1 MLTRV
6 KNMRIAAASLLPC
19 PILFALFAKR
29 VGERKSWTHAFRNR
43 PGIAVASLLLALAAA
58 LPARAQDD
66 VVMKAMRDEL
76 DRSMKQLQLENLEK
90 PYFIA
95 YRVVDSES
103 TSVSASFGALD
114 SSSQGRSRR
123 ISVEVRV
130 GSYQLDNTNFFSF
143 NLNMSSMVQAFN
155 GTAELPLDDDYNELR
170 RQIWLVTDATYKKA
184 VEDLSKKR
192 AALENKFDTD
202 RVPDFTKETPTQTAI
217 TAAPIHV
224 DRAQWETEARN
235 LSALFRAIP
244 DIYTS
249 SVSFSAVNSSVR
261 YVNSEGTW
269 YTREEPRVTFNAHA
283 NTQAADGVPLE
294 DSTSLYAQS
303 LDGLPN
309 IDTLTERVRALGQ
322 RLQDLRASPAMQSY
336 NGPVLAEGD
345 AAAQLFRMVFL
356 PNLLGVR
363 RPMMDS
369 TLGMRNT
376 QAENA
381 FLDKIGGRVLP
392 DFLSVTDNPTLAELN
407 GKPLAGTCKVDE
419 DGVPTRETLLV
430 DKGILKTL
438 LTTRDPV
445 RGLGHSSGSRHDG
458 QAAPSNVIVTADN
471 GLSQDD
477 LRAKFLALLK
487 QENKE
492 YGIVLRRMRT
502 SGQPILAFKMYQD
515 GHEQLI
521 HGVQLSG
528 LNAAAFKDIVAA
540 SNEQSMQ
547 TVEFRPEALNIL
559 TVGLGDEGFAPV
571 TLAVPSLLFDDVTV
585 RKLRGETAKP
595 PIVPS
600 PYAGDN

>member
-1 MLTRV
+1 
-6 KNMRIAAASLLPC
+6 
-19 PILFALFAKR
+19 
-29 VGERKSWTHAFRNR
+29 
-43 PGIAVASLLLALAAA
+43 
-58 LPARAQDD
+58 
-66 VVMKAMRDEL
+66 MKAMRDEL

-95 YRVVDSES
+95 YRVIDSES

-114 SSSQGRSRR
+114 SSDQGRGRR
-123 ISVEVRV
+123 ITVEVRV

-143 NLNMSSMVQAFN
+143 TLNMSSMVQAFN

-184 VEDLSKKR
+184 VEDLAKKR
-192 AALENKFDTD
+192 AALENKVDTD
-202 RVPDFTKETPTQTAI
+202 RIPDFSKETPTQTAI
-217 TAAPIHV
+217 TAAPVHV

-235 LSALFRAIP
+235 LSALFRAMP

-249 SVSFSAVNSSVR
+249 GVSFSAVNSNVR

-269 YTREEPRVTFNAHA
+269 YTRQEPRVTFNAHA
-283 NTQAADGVPLE
+283 NTQAADGAPLE

-303 LDGLPN
+303 LDGLP
-309 IDTLTERVRALGQ
+309 DSDALTARVRALGQ
-322 RLQDLRASPAMQSY
+322 RLQDLRASSEIQSY
-336 NGPVLAEGD
+336 NGPVLAEGA
-345 AAAQLFRMVFL
+345 AAAQLFRAIFL

-363 RPMMDS
+363 QPMMDA

-376 QAENA
+376 QAENP

-445 RGLGHSSGSRHDG
+445 RGIEHSSGSRHDG

-487 QENKE
+487 AS
-492 YGIVLRRMRT
+492 RSWRSRCTRT
-502 SGQPILAFKMYQD
+502 GTRS
-515 GHEQLI
+515 
-521 HGVQLSG
+521 
-528 LNAAAFKDIVAA
+528 
-540 SNEQSMQ
+540 
-547 TVEFRPEALNIL
+547 
-559 TVGLGDEGFAPV
+559 
-571 TLAVPSLLFDDVTV
+571 
-585 RKLRGETAKP
+585 
-595 PIVPS
+595 
-600 PYAGDN
+600 

>member
-1 MLTRV
+1 MLIRA
-6 KNMRIAAASLLPC
+6 KKMR
-19 PILFALFAKR
+19 
-29 VGERKSWTHAFRNR
+29 
-43 PGIAVASLLLALAAA
+43 IAVASLLLGAFAFAI
-58 LPARAQDD
+58 PGWAQDD
-66 VVMKAMRDEL
+66 MVMKAMRDEL

-95 YRVVDSES
+95 YRVVDSDS

-114 SSSQGRSRR
+114 SSNQGHSRR
-123 ISVEVRV
+123 ITVEVRV
-130 GSYQLDNTNFFSF
+130 GSYQLDNTNFFSLNF
-143 NLNMSSMVQAFN
+143 NTSSMVQAF
-155 GTAELPLDDDYNELR
+155 GGMAELPLDDDYKELR
-170 RQIWLVTDATYKKA
+170 RQIWLVTDSTYKKA

-192 AALENKFDTD
+192 AALENKVDTD
-202 RVPDFTKETPTQTAI
+202 KTPDFSRETPTQTAEAG
-217 TAAPIHV
+217 TPVHV
-224 DRAQWETEARN
+224 GRAQWETEARD
-235 LSALFRAIP
+235 LSALFRTMP

-249 SVSFSAVNSSVR
+249 GVSFSATNAYVR
-261 YVNSEGTW
+261 YLNSEGTW
-269 YTREEPRVTFNAHA
+269 FTREEPRVTFSAHA
-283 NTQAADGVPLE
+283 NTQAADGAPLE
-294 DSTSLYAQS
+294 DSTSTTVQS
-303 LDGLPN
+303 LDALSGSDVLAA
-309 IDTLTERVRALGQ
+309 RVRALGQ
-322 RLQDLRASPAMQSY
+322 RLQDLRASPEIQTY

-345 AAAQLFRMVFL
+345 AAAQLFRMIFL
-356 PNLLGVR
+356 PNLLGIR
-363 RPMMDS
+363 RPMVDAA
-369 TLGMRNT
+369 LGVRNT
-376 QAENA
+376 PAENP

-392 DFLSVTDNPTLAELN
+392 DFLSVTDNPTLAEFN

-445 RGLGHSSGSRHDG
+445 RGIEHSSGSRHDG
-458 QAAPSNVIVTADN
+458 QATPSNVIVTADN

-502 SGQPILAFKMYQD
+502 SGQPLIAFKVYQD
-515 GHEQLI
+515 GHEELI

-528 LNAAAFKDIVAA
+528 LSIAAFKDIVAA
-540 SNEQSMQ
+540 SKEQYMFTTQ
-547 TVEFRPEALNIL
+547 FRPEALNIL
-559 TVGLGDEGFAPV
+559 TVGIGDEGFAPV

-600 PYAGDN
+600 PFTAEK

>member
-1 MLTRV
+1 ML
-6 KNMRIAAASLLPC
+6 KEM
-19 PILFALFAKR
+19 K
-29 VGERKSWTHAFRNR
+29 
-43 PGIAVASLLLALAAA
+43 IAVASLLLVALAFA

-95 YRVVDSES
+95 YRAVDSES
-103 TSVSASFGALD
+103 TGVSASFGALD

-123 ISVEVRV
+123 ITVEVRV

-143 NLNMSSMVQAFN
+143 PLNMSSMVQAFN

-184 VEDLSKKR
+184 VEDLAKKR
-192 AALENKFDTD
+192 AALENKVDTD
-202 RVPDFTKETPTQTAI
+202 RIPDFSRETPTQTAI

-235 LSALFRAIP
+235 LSALFRSMP

-249 SVSFSAVNSSVR
+249 GVSFSAVNAYVR

-269 YTREEPRVTFNAHA
+269 YTRQEPRVTFNAHA
-283 NTQAADGVPLE
+283 NTQAADGTPLE

-309 IDTLTERVRALGQ
+309 SDALTARVHVLGQ
-322 RLQDLRASPAMQSY
+322 RLQDLRASAEMQSY

-345 AAAQLFRMVFL
+345 AAAQLFRLVFL

-363 RPMMDS
+363 RPMMDTS
-369 TLGMRNT
+369 IGLRET
-376 QAENA
+376 QAENP

-419 DGVPTRETLLV
+419 DGVLTHETPLV

-445 RGLGHSSGSRHDG
+445 RGIEHSSGSRHDG

-502 SGQPILAFKMYQD
+502 AGQPIMAFKMYPD
-515 GHEQLI
+515 GHEELI

-540 SNEQSMQ
+540 SKDQNMQ
-547 TVEFRPEALNIL
+547 TVEFRPEALMSIMS
-559 TVGLGDEGFAPV
+559 LGDEGFAPV

-585 RKLRGETAKP
+585 RRLRGETSKP

-600 PYAGDN
+600 PYAGEN

>member
-1 MLTRV
+1 ML
-6 KNMRIAAASLLPC
+6 KKM
-19 PILFALFAKR
+19 K
-29 VGERKSWTHAFRNR
+29 
-43 PGIAVASLLLALAAA
+43 IAVASLLLVALACA

-76 DRSMKQLQLENLEK
+76 DRSIKQLQLENLEK

-103 TSVSASFGALD
+103 TGVSASFGALD
-114 SSSQGRSRR
+114 SSNQGRGRR
-123 ISVEVRV
+123 ITVEVRV

-143 NLNMSSMVQAFN
+143 NLNISSMVQAFN

-184 VEDLSKKR
+184 LEDLSKKR
-192 AALENKFDTD
+192 AALENKVDAD
-202 RVPDFTKETPTQTAI
+202 RIPDFSRETPTQTTI
-217 TAAPIHV
+217 TAATIHV

-235 LSALFRAIP
+235 LSALFRAMP

-249 SVSFSAVNSSVR
+249 GVSFSAVNAYVR

-269 YTREEPRVTFNAHA
+269 YTRQEPRVTFNAHA
-283 NTQAADGVPLE
+283 NTQAADGAPLE

-309 IDTLTERVRALGQ
+309 MDALTARVHALGQ
-322 RLQDLRASPAMQSY
+322 RLQHLRASAEIQSY

-345 AAAQLFRMVFL
+345 AAAQFFRLIFL

-363 RPMMDS
+363 RPMMD
-369 TLGMRNT
+369 TALGMRET
-376 QAENA
+376 QAENP

-419 DGVPTRETLLV
+419 DGVATRETLLV

-445 RGLGHSSGSRHDG
+445 RGIEHSSGSRHDG

-477 LRAKFLALLK
+477 LRARFLALLK

-502 SGQPILAFKMYQD
+502 AGQPIMAFKMYQD
-515 GHEQLI
+515 GHEELI

-540 SNEQSMQ
+540 SKDQNMQ
-547 TVEFRPEALNIL
+547 TVEFRPEALMSIMS
-559 TVGLGDEGFAPV
+559 LGDEGFAPV

-585 RKLRGETAKP
+585 RKVRGETSKP

-600 PYAGDN
+600 PLAGEN

>member
-1 MLTRV
+1 MTTKM
-6 KNMRIAAASLLPC
+6 KNTPIAFAALLLSVFAAA
-19 PILFALFAKR
+19 
-29 VGERKSWTHAFRNR
+29 V
-43 PGIAVASLLLALAAA
+43 
-58 LPARAQDD
+58 PARAQDD

-95 YRVVDSES
+95 YRVVDSDS

-114 SSSQGRSRR
+114 GSNQGRGRR
-123 ISVEVRV
+123 LTVEVRV

-143 NLNMSSMVQAFN
+143 NFNMSSMVQAFN
-155 GTAELPLDDDYNELR
+155 GTAELPLDNDYKELR
-170 RQIWLVTDATYKKA
+170 RQIWLVTDSTYKKA
-184 VEDLSKKR
+184 VEDLAKKR
-192 AALENKFDTD
+192 AAIENKLETD
-202 RVPDFTKETPTQTAI
+202 KTPDFSKETPTQTAEPG
-217 TAAPIHV
+217 TPIHV

-235 LSALFRAIP
+235 LSALFRP
-244 DIYTS
+244 MPGIYTS
-249 SVSFSAVNSSVR
+249 SVSFSATNLHVR

-269 YTREEPRVTFNAHA
+269 YTREEPRVNFNARA
-283 NTQAADGVPLE
+283 STQATDGAPLE

-303 LDGLPN
+303 LDALP
-309 IDTLTERVRALGQ
+309 DSDALTARVRALGQ
-322 RLQDLRASPAMQSY
+322 RLEDLRASKEIETY

-345 AAAQLFRMVFL
+345 AAAQLFRLIFL

-363 RPMMDS
+363 RPMMDT

-376 QAENA
+376 ATEDL

-392 DFLSVTDNPTLAELN
+392 DFLSVTDNPTLAEYN
-407 GKPLAGTCKVDE
+407 GKPLAGYSKIDE

-430 DKGILKTL
+430 DNGILKTL

-445 RGLGHSSGSRHDG
+445 RGIEHSTGSRHDG
-458 QAAPSNVIVTADN
+458 QAAPSNVFVTAEN

-487 QENKE
+487 QQNKE

-502 SGQPILAFKMYQD
+502 AGQPVMAYKMYAD
-515 GHEQLI
+515 GHEELI

-528 LNAAAFKDIVAA
+528 LNTAAFKDIVAA
-540 SNEQSMQ
+540 SKEQNTF
-547 TVEFRPEALNIL
+547 TVEFRPEALM
-559 TVGLGDEGFAPV
+559 GFMSLGDEGFAPV
-571 TLAVPSLLFDDVTV
+571 SLAVPSLIFDDVTV
-585 RKLRGETAKP
+585 RKNRQENSKP

-600 PYAGDN
+600 PYAEEK

>member
-1 MLTRV
+1 MLTRE
-6 KNMRIAAASLLPC
+6 KTIKIAAASLL
-19 PILFALFAKR
+19 L
-29 VGERKSWTHAFRNR
+29 G
-43 PGIAVASLLLALAAA
+43 ALAFA
-58 LPARAQDD
+58 LPAPAQDD
-66 VVMKAMRDEL
+66 VVMRAMRDEL

-103 TSVSASFGALD
+103 TSVSARFGALD

-123 ISVEVRV
+123 ITVEVRV
-130 GSYQLDNTNFFSF
+130 GSYQLDNTNFLSF
-143 NLNMSSMVQAFN
+143 NFNMSSMVQAFG
-155 GTAELPLDDDYNELR
+155 GTAQLPLDDDYKELR

-184 VEDLSKKR
+184 VEDLAKKR
-192 AALENKFDTD
+192 AALENKVDSD
-202 RVPDFTKETPTQTAI
+202 RTPDFSKASPTQTAE
-217 TAAPIHV
+217 AGMPVHV
-224 DRAQWETEARN
+224 DRAQWEAEVRD
-235 LSALFRAIP
+235 LSALFRAMP

-249 SVSFSAVNSSVR
+249 GVSLSATNSYVR
-261 YVNSEGTW
+261 YLNSEGTW

-283 NTQAADGVPLE
+283 NTQAADGAPLE

-303 LDGLPN
+303 LEGLP
-309 IDTLTERVRALGQ
+309 DKDALTARVRALGQ
-322 RLQDLRASPAMQSY
+322 RLQDLRASSQMQSY

-345 AAAQLFRMVFL
+345 AAPQLFRLIFL

-363 RPMMDS
+363 RPMMDT
-369 TLGMRNT
+369 TLGMRDT
-376 QAENA
+376 QAENP

-392 DFLSVTDNPTLAELN
+392 DFLSVSDNPTLAEWH

-445 RGLGHSSGSRHDG
+445 RGIEHSSGSRHDG
-458 QAAPSNVIVTADN
+458 QAAPSNVIVSAEN
-471 GLSQDD
+471 GLSQED
-477 LRAKFLALLK
+477 LRARFLAMLK

-502 SGQPILAFKMYQD
+502 SGQPVVAFKVFQD
-515 GHEQLI
+515 GHEELI
-521 HGVQLSG
+521 HGAQLSG

-540 SNEQSMQ
+540 SKEQNILTTQ
-547 TVEFRPEALNIL
+547 IRPEALNIL
-559 TVGLGDEGFAPV
+559 SVGLGDEGFAPV

-585 RKLRGETAKP
+585 HKLRGENAKP

-600 PYAGDN
+600 PFAAAK

>member
-1 MLTRV
+1 
-6 KNMRIAAASLLPC
+6 
-19 PILFALFAKR
+19 
-29 VGERKSWTHAFRNR
+29 
-43 PGIAVASLLLALAAA
+43 
-58 LPARAQDD
+58 
-66 VVMKAMRDEL
+66 
-76 DRSMKQLQLENLEK
+76 MKQLQLENLEK

-95 YRVVDSES
+95 YRVIDSES

-114 SSSQGRSRR
+114 SSNQGRGRR
-123 ISVEVRV
+123 ITVEVRV

-143 NLNMSSMVQAFN
+143 TLNMSSMVQAFN

-184 VEDLSKKR
+184 VEDLAKKR
-192 AALENKFDTD
+192 AALENKVDTD
-202 RVPDFTKETPTQTAI
+202 RIPDFSKETPTQTAI
-217 TAAPIHV
+217 TAAPVHV

-235 LSALFRAIP
+235 LSALFRAMP

-249 SVSFSAVNSSVR
+249 GVSFSAVNSNVR

-269 YTREEPRVTFNAHA
+269 YTRQEPRVTFNAHA
-283 NTQAADGVPLE
+283 NTQAADGAPLE

-303 LDGLPN
+303 LDGLP
-309 IDTLTERVRALGQ
+309 DSDALTARVRALGQ
-322 RLQDLRASPAMQSY
+322 RLQDLRASSEIQSY
-336 NGPVLAEGD
+336 NGPVLAEGA
-345 AAAQLFRMVFL
+345 AAAQLFRAIFL

-363 RPMMDS
+363 QPMMDA

-376 QAENA
+376 QAENP

-445 RGLGHSSGSRHDG
+445 RGIEHSSGSRHDG

-502 SGQPILAFKMYQD
+502 AGQPIMAFKMYQD
-515 GHEQLI
+515 GHEELI

-540 SNEQSMQ
+540 SKEQDMQ
-547 TVEFRPEALNIL
+547 TVEFRPEALLSIMSF
-559 TVGLGDEGFAPV
+559 GDEGFAPV

-585 RKLRGETAKP
+585 RRLRGETSKP

-600 PYAGDN
+600 PYAGGN

>member
-1 MLTRV
+1 ML
-6 KNMRIAAASLLPC
+6 KKM
-19 PILFALFAKR
+19 K
-29 VGERKSWTHAFRNR
+29 
-43 PGIAVASLLLALAAA
+43 IAVASLLLVALACA

-103 TSVSASFGALD
+103 TGVSASFGALD
-114 SSSQGRSRR
+114 SSNQGRSRR
-123 ISVEVRV
+123 ITVEVRV

-143 NLNMSSMVQAFN
+143 PLNMSSMVQSFN

-170 RQIWLVTDATYKKA
+170 RQIWLVTDATYKKS

-192 AALENKFDTD
+192 AALENKVDTD
-202 RVPDFTKETPTQTAI
+202 KVPDFSRETPTQTAI

-235 LSALFRAIP
+235 LSALFRSMP

-249 SVSFSAVNSSVR
+249 GVSFSAVNAYVR

-269 YTREEPRVTFNAHA
+269 YTRQEPRVTFNAHA
-283 NTQAADGVPLE
+283 NTQAADGAPLE

-309 IDTLTERVRALGQ
+309 IDALTARVHALGQ
-322 RLQDLRASPAMQSY
+322 RLQDLRASAEIQSY
-336 NGPVLAEGD
+336 NGPVLAEGE
-345 AAAQLFRMVFL
+345 AAAQLFRLIFL

-363 RPMMDS
+363 RPMMDA

-376 QAENA
+376 EAENS

-445 RGLGHSSGSRHDG
+445 RGIEHSTGSRHDG

-502 SGQPILAFKMYQD
+502 SGQPVMAFKMYQD
-515 GHEQLI
+515 GHEELI

-528 LNAAAFKDIVAA
+528 LNTAAFKDIVAA
-540 SNEQSMQ
+540 SKDQNMQ
-547 TVEFRPEALNIL
+547 TVEFRPEALMSIMS
-559 TVGLGDEGFAPV
+559 LGDEGFAPV

-585 RKLRGETAKP
+585 RKLRGETSKP

>member
-1 MLTRV
+1 MLTPV
-6 KNMRIAAASLLPC
+6 KNMRIASPPPC

-29 VGERKSWTHAFRNR
+29 VGKQESWPHRFRHR
-43 PGIAVASLLLALAAA
+43 YAIAAAVLLLVAFACT

-76 DRSMKQLQLENLEK
+76 DRSMKQLRLENLER

-114 SSSQGRSRR
+114 SSNQGRGRR
-123 ISVEVRV
+123 ITVEVRV

-143 NLNMSSMVQAFN
+143 TLNMSSMVQAFN

-184 VEDLSKKR
+184 VEDLAKKR
-192 AALENKFDTD
+192 AALENKVDTD
-202 RVPDFTKETPTQTAI
+202 RIPDFSRETPTQTAI
-217 TAAPIHV
+217 TAAPIHT
-224 DRAQWETEARN
+224 DRSQWETEARN
-235 LSALFRAIP
+235 LSALFRAMP
-244 DIYTS
+244 NIYTS
-249 SVSFSAVNSSVR
+249 GVSFSAVNSTVR

-269 YTREEPRVTFNAHA
+269 YTRQEPRVTFNAHA
-283 NTQAADGVPLE
+283 NTQAADGAPLE

-303 LDGLPN
+303 LEGLPDS
-309 IDTLTERVRALGQ
+309 DTLATRIRAIGQ
-322 RLQDLRASPAMQSY
+322 RLQDLRASAEIQSY

-363 RPMMDS
+363 QPMMDA
-369 TLGMRNT
+369 TLGMRNN

-392 DFLSVTDNPTLAELN
+392 DFLSVTDNPSLAELN

-445 RGLGHSSGSRHDG
+445 RGIEHSTGSRHDG

-477 LRAKFLALLK
+477 LRAKFLAMLK

-502 SGQPILAFKMYQD
+502 SGQPISAFKMYQD
-515 GHEQLI
+515 GHEELI

-540 SNEQSMQ
+540 SKEQSMQ
-547 TVEFRPEALNIL
+547 TVEFRPEALNVL

-585 RKLRGETAKP
+585 RKLRGETSKP

-600 PYAGDN
+600 PYAGGN

>member
-1 MLTRV
+1 MLTPV
-6 KNMRIAAASLLPC
+6 KNMR
-19 PILFALFAKR
+19 
-29 VGERKSWTHAFRNR
+29 
-43 PGIAVASLLLALAAA
+43 IAVASLLLAALACA

-76 DRSMKQLQLENLEK
+76 DRSMNQLQLENLEK

-103 TSVSASFGALD
+103 TGVSASFGALD
-114 SSSQGRSRR
+114 SSNQGRGRR
-123 ISVEVRV
+123 ITVEVRV

-143 NLNMSSMVQAFN
+143 TLNMSSMVQAFN

-192 AALENKFDTD
+192 AALENKVDSD
-202 RVPDFTKETPTQTAI
+202 RTPDFSRETPTQTAI

-235 LSALFRAIP
+235 LSALFRSMP
-244 DIYTS
+244 GIYTS
-249 SVSFSAVNSSVR
+249 GVSFSAVNAYVR

-269 YTREEPRVTFNAHA
+269 YTREEPRVTFNARA
-283 NTQAADGVPLE
+283 NTQAADGAPLE

-303 LDGLPN
+303 LDGLP
-309 IDTLTERVRALGQ
+309 DSDALAARLHALGQ
-322 RLQDLRASPAMQSY
+322 RLQDLRASTEIQSY

-345 AAAQLFRMVFL
+345 AAAQLFRTIFL

-363 RPMMDS
+363 RPMMD
-369 TLGMRNT
+369 TTMGLRNT
-376 QAENA
+376 QVENP

-419 DGVPTRETLLV
+419 DGVATRETLLV

-445 RGLGHSSGSRHDG
+445 RGIEHSTGSRHDG
-458 QAAPSNVIVTADN
+458 QAAPSNVIVTANN

-502 SGQPILAFKMYQD
+502 SGQPITAFKMYQD
-515 GHEQLI
+515 GHEELI

-540 SNEQSMQ
+540 SKEQNMQ
-547 TVEFRPEALNIL
+547 TVEFRPEALMSIMSF
-559 TVGLGDEGFAPV
+559 GDEGFAPV

-585 RKLRGETAKP
+585 RKLRGETSKP

-600 PYAGDN
+600 PYAGGN

>member
-1 MLTRV
+1 ML
-6 KNMRIAAASLLPC
+6 KEM
-19 PILFALFAKR
+19 K
-29 VGERKSWTHAFRNR
+29 
-43 PGIAVASLLLALAAA
+43 IAVASLLLVALAFA

-95 YRVVDSES
+95 YRAVDSES
-103 TSVSASFGALD
+103 TGVSASFGALD

-123 ISVEVRV
+123 ITVEVRV

-143 NLNMSSMVQAFN
+143 PLNMSSMVQAFN

-184 VEDLSKKR
+184 VEDLAKKR
-192 AALENKFDTD
+192 AALENKVDTD
-202 RVPDFTKETPTQTAI
+202 RIPDFSRETPTQTAI

-235 LSALFRAIP
+235 LSALFRSMP

-249 SVSFSAVNSSVR
+249 GVSFSAVNAYVR

-269 YTREEPRVTFNAHA
+269 YTRQEPRVTFNAHA
-283 NTQAADGVPLE
+283 NTQAADGTPLE

-309 IDTLTERVRALGQ
+309 SDALTARVHVLGQ
-322 RLQDLRASPAMQSY
+322 RLQDLRASAEMQSY

-345 AAAQLFRMVFL
+345 AAAQLFRLVFL

-363 RPMMDS
+363 RPMMDTS
-369 TLGMRNT
+369 IGLRET
-376 QAENA
+376 QAENP

-419 DGVPTRETLLV
+419 DGVLTHETPLV

-445 RGLGHSSGSRHDG
+445 RGIEHSSGSRHDG

-477 LRAKFLALLK
+477 LRAKFRALLK

-502 SGQPILAFKMYQD
+502 AGQPIMAFKMYPD
-515 GHEQLI
+515 GHEELI

-540 SNEQSMQ
+540 SKDQNMQ
-547 TVEFRPEALNIL
+547 TVEFRPEALMSIMS
-559 TVGLGDEGFAPV
+559 LGDEGFAPV
-571 TLAVPSLLFDDVTV
+571 SLAVPSLLFDDVTV
-585 RKLRGETAKP
+585 RRLRGETSKP

-600 PYAGDN
+600 PYAGEN

>member
-1 MLTRV
+1 MLTRLR
-6 KNMRIAAASLLPC
+6 NM
-19 PILFALFAKR
+19 K
-29 VGERKSWTHAFRNR
+29 T
-43 PGIAVASLLLALAAA
+43 AVASLLLGALACV

-103 TSVSASFGALD
+103 TGVSASFGALV

-123 ISVEVRV
+123 ITVEVRV
-130 GSYQLDNTNFFSF
+130 GGYQLDNTNFFSINF
-143 NLNMSSMVQAFN
+143 NMSSMVQAFN

-184 VEDLSKKR
+184 LEDLSKKR
-192 AALENKFDTD
+192 AALENKVDTD
-202 RVPDFTKETPTQTAI
+202 KVPDFSRETPTQTAI

-235 LSALFRAIP
+235 LSALFRAMP

-249 SVSFSAVNSSVR
+249 GVSFSAVNSYVR

-283 NTQAADGVPLE
+283 NTQAADGAPLE

-309 IDTLTERVRALGQ
+309 SDALTARVRALGQ
-322 RLQDLRASPAMQSY
+322 RLQALRASAEIQNY

-345 AAAQLFRMVFL
+345 AAAQLFRMIFL

-363 RPMMDS
+363 RPMMD
-369 TLGMRNT
+369 TTTGMRNT
-376 QAENA
+376 EAENA

-392 DFLSVTDNPTLAELN
+392 EFLSVTDNPTLAEWN

-445 RGLGHSSGSRHDG
+445 RGIEHSSGSRHGG

-471 GLSQDD
+471 RLSQED

-502 SGQPILAFKMYQD
+502 SGQPVMAYKMYQD
-515 GHEQLI
+515 GHEELI

-540 SNEQSMQ
+540 SKEQNML
-547 TVEFRPEALNIL
+547 TVEFRPEALMSIMS
-559 TVGLGDEGFAPV
+559 LGDEGFAPV

-585 RKLRGETAKP
+585 RRARGETSKP

-600 PYAGDN
+600 PYVGEN

>member
-1 MLTRV
+1 MLTPV
-6 KNMRIAAASLLPC
+6 KKMR
-19 PILFALFAKR
+19 
-29 VGERKSWTHAFRNR
+29 
-43 PGIAVASLLLALAAA
+43 IAVASLLLVVLACA

-103 TSVSASFGALD
+103 TGVSASFGALD
-114 SSSQGRSRR
+114 SSNQGRGRR
-123 ISVEVRV
+123 ITVEVRV

-143 NLNMSSMVQAFN
+143 NLNMSNMVQSFN

-192 AALENKFDTD
+192 AALENKVDTD
-202 RVPDFTKETPTQTAI
+202 RIPDFSRETPTQTTI

-235 LSALFRAIP
+235 LSALFRAMP

-249 SVSFSAVNSSVR
+249 GVSFSAVNAFVR

-269 YTREEPRVTFNAHA
+269 YTRQEPRVTFNAHA
-283 NTQAADGVPLE
+283 NTQAADGAPLE

-303 LDGLPN
+303 LDALPN
-309 IDTLTERVRALGQ
+309 MDALTARIHTLGQ
-322 RLQDLRASPAMQSY
+322 RLQDLRASAEMQNY

-345 AAAQLFRMVFL
+345 AAAQLFRLVFL

-363 RPMMDS
+363 RPMMD
-369 TLGMRNT
+369 TALGMRDI
-376 QAENA
+376 QAENS

-392 DFLSVTDNPTLAELN
+392 DFLSVIDNPTLAELN

-445 RGLGHSSGSRHDG
+445 RGIEHSSGSRHDG

-477 LRAKFLALLK
+477 LRAKFLAMLK

-502 SGQPILAFKMYQD
+502 AGQPTMAFKMYQD
-515 GHEQLI
+515 GHEELI
-521 HGVQLSG
+521 HGSQLSG
-528 LNAAAFKDIVAA
+528 LNVAAFKDIVAA
-540 SNEQSMQ
+540 SKDQNMQ
-547 TVEFRPEALNIL
+547 TVEFRPEALMSIMS
-559 TVGLGDEGFAPV
+559 LGDEGFAPV

-585 RKLRGETAKP
+585 RRLRGETSKP

-600 PYAGDN
+600 PLAGEN

>member
-1 MLTRV
+1 MLTPV
-6 KNMRIAAASLLPC
+6 KKMR
-19 PILFALFAKR
+19 
-29 VGERKSWTHAFRNR
+29 
-43 PGIAVASLLLALAAA
+43 IAVASLLLVVLAFA

-103 TSVSASFGALD
+103 TGVSASFGALD
-114 SSSQGRSRR
+114 SSNQGRGRR
-123 ISVEVRV
+123 ITVEVRV

-143 NLNMSSMVQAFN
+143 NLNMSSMVQSFN

-192 AALENKFDTD
+192 AALENKVDTD
-202 RVPDFTKETPTQTAI
+202 RIPDFSRETPTQTTI

-235 LSALFRAIP
+235 LSALFRAMP

-249 SVSFSAVNSSVR
+249 GVSFSATNSYVR
-261 YVNSEGTW
+261 YANSEGTW
-269 YTREEPRVTFNAHA
+269 YTRQEPRVTFNAHA
-283 NTQAADGVPLE
+283 NTQAADGAPLE
-294 DSTSLYAQS
+294 DSTSLYTQS
-303 LDGLPN
+303 LDALPN
-309 IDTLTERVRALGQ
+309 IDALTARVHALGQ
-322 RLQDLRASPAMQSY
+322 RLQDLRASAGMQSY

-356 PNLLGVR
+356 PNLLG
-363 RPMMDS
+363 
-369 TLGMRNT
+369 MRET
-376 QAENA
+376 QAENP

-445 RGLGHSSGSRHDG
+445 RGIEHSSGSRHDG

-502 SGQPILAFKMYQD
+502 SGQPIMAFKMFQD
-515 GHEQLI
+515 GHEELI

-540 SNEQSMQ
+540 SKDQNMQ
-547 TVEFRPEALNIL
+547 TVEFRPEALMSIMS
-559 TVGLGDEGFAPV
+559 LGDEGFAPV

-585 RKLRGETAKP
+585 RRLRGETSKP

-600 PYAGDN
+600 PLAGDN

>member
-1 MLTRV
+1 ML
-6 KNMRIAAASLLPC
+6 KKMR
-19 PILFALFAKR
+19 
-29 VGERKSWTHAFRNR
+29 
-43 PGIAVASLLLALAAA
+43 IAVASLLFVALACA

-76 DRSMKQLQLENLEK
+76 NRSMKQLQLENLEK

-103 TSVSASFGALD
+103 TGVSASFGALD

-123 ISVEVRV
+123 ITVEVRV

-143 NLNMSSMVQAFN
+143 TLNMSSMVQAFN

-184 VEDLSKKR
+184 VEDLAKKR
-192 AALENKFDTD
+192 AALENKVDTD
-202 RVPDFTKETPTQTAI
+202 RIPDFSRETPTQTAI
-217 TAAPIHV
+217 TAAPVHV

-235 LSALFRAIP
+235 LSALFRAMP

-249 SVSFSAVNSSVR
+249 GVSFSAVNSNVR

-283 NTQAADGVPLE
+283 NTQAADGAPLE
-294 DSTSLYAQS
+294 DSASLYAQS
-303 LDGLPN
+303 LDGLP
-309 IDTLTERVRALGQ
+309 DSDALAARVRALGQ
-322 RLQDLRASPAMQSY
+322 RLQDLRASSEIQSY

-345 AAAQLFRMVFL
+345 AAAQLFRLIFL
-356 PNLLGVR
+356 PDLLGVR
-363 RPMMDS
+363 RPMMDA
-369 TLGMRNT
+369 TLGMRET
-376 QAENA
+376 QAENP

-392 DFLSVTDNPTLAELN
+392 DFLSVADNPTLAEWN

-445 RGLGHSSGSRHDG
+445 RSIEHSTGSRHDG

-477 LRAKFLALLK
+477 LRAKFLGLLK
-487 QENKE
+487 QQNKE

-502 SGQPILAFKMYQD
+502 SGQPVMAFKMYQD
-515 GHEQLI
+515 GHEELI

-540 SNEQSMQ
+540 SKEQNMQ
-547 TVEFRPEALNIL
+547 TVEFRPEALMSIMSF
-559 TVGLGDEGFAPV
+559 GDEGFAPV

-585 RKLRGETAKP
+585 RKVRGETSKP

-600 PYAGDN
+600 PYAGGN

>member
-1 MLTRV
+1 MLTPV
-6 KNMRIAAASLLPC
+6 NNMRIA
-19 PILFALFAKR
+19 
-29 VGERKSWTHAFRNR
+29 
-43 PGIAVASLLLALAAA
+43 VASVLLVVMAFA

-66 VVMKAMRDEL
+66 VVMKAMHDEL

-103 TSVSASFGALD
+103 TGVSASFGALD
-114 SSSQGRSRR
+114 SSNQGRGRR
-123 ISVEVRV
+123 ITVEVRV

-143 NLNMSSMVQAFN
+143 NLNMSNMVQSFN

-192 AALENKFDTD
+192 AALENKVDTD
-202 RVPDFTKETPTQTAI
+202 RIPDFSRETPTQTTI

-235 LSALFRAIP
+235 LSALFRAMP

-249 SVSFSAVNSSVR
+249 GVSFSATNSYVR
-261 YVNSEGTW
+261 YANSEGTW
-269 YTREEPRVTFNAHA
+269 YTRQEPRVTFNAHA
-283 NTQAADGVPLE
+283 NTQAADGAPLE

-303 LDGLPN
+303 LEALPN
-309 IDTLTERVRALGQ
+309 MDALTARIHTLGQ
-322 RLQDLRASPAMQSY
+322 RLQDLRASAEMQNY

-345 AAAQLFRMVFL
+345 AAAQLFRLVFL

-363 RPMMDS
+363 RPMMD
-369 TLGMRNT
+369 TALGMRET

-445 RGLGHSSGSRHDG
+445 RGIEHSSGSRHDG

-502 SGQPILAFKMYQD
+502 SGQPTMAFKMYQD
-515 GHEQLI
+515 GHEELI
-521 HGVQLSG
+521 HGSQLSG
-528 LNAAAFKDIVAA
+528 LNVAAFKDIVAA
-540 SNEQSMQ
+540 SKDQNMQ
-547 TVEFRPEALNIL
+547 TVEFRPEALMSIMS
-559 TVGLGDEGFAPV
+559 LGDEGFAPV

-585 RKLRGETAKP
+585 RRLRGETSKP

-600 PYAGDN
+600 PLAGEN

>member
-1 MLTRV
+1 MKT
-6 KNMRIAAASLLPC
+6 
-19 PILFALFAKR
+19 
-29 VGERKSWTHAFRNR
+29 
-43 PGIAVASLLLALAAA
+43 AVASLLLGALACV

-103 TSVSASFGALD
+103 TGVSASFGALV

-123 ISVEVRV
+123 ITVEVRV
-130 GSYQLDNTNFFSF
+130 GGYQLDNTNFFSINF
-143 NLNMSSMVQAFN
+143 NMSSMVQAFN

-184 VEDLSKKR
+184 LEDLSKKR
-192 AALENKFDTD
+192 AALENKVDTD
-202 RVPDFTKETPTQTAI
+202 KVPDFSRETPTQTAI

-235 LSALFRAIP
+235 LSALFRAMP

-249 SVSFSAVNSSVR
+249 GVSFSAVNSYVR

-283 NTQAADGVPLE
+283 NTQAADGAPLE

-309 IDTLTERVRALGQ
+309 SDALTARVRALGQ
-322 RLQDLRASPAMQSY
+322 RLQALRASAEIQNY

-345 AAAQLFRMVFL
+345 AAAQLFRMIFL

-363 RPMMDS
+363 RPMMD
-369 TLGMRNT
+369 TTTGMRNT
-376 QAENA
+376 EAENA

-392 DFLSVTDNPTLAELN
+392 EFLSVTDNPTLAEWN

-445 RGLGHSSGSRHDG
+445 RGIEHSSGSRHGG

-471 GLSQDD
+471 RLSQED

-502 SGQPILAFKMYQD
+502 SGQPVMAYKMYQD
-515 GHEQLI
+515 GHEELI

-540 SNEQSMQ
+540 SKEQNML
-547 TVEFRPEALNIL
+547 TVEFRPEALMSIMS
-559 TVGLGDEGFAPV
+559 LGDEGFAPV

-585 RKLRGETAKP
+585 RRARGETSKP

-600 PYAGDN
+600 PYVGEN

>member
-1 MLTRV
+1 MLTRE
-6 KNMRIAAASLLPC
+6 KTIKIAAS
-19 PILFALFAKR
+19 
-29 VGERKSWTHAFRNR
+29 
-43 PGIAVASLLLALAAA
+43 SLLLGALAFA
-58 LPARAQDD
+58 LPAPAQDD
-66 VVMKAMRDEL
+66 VVMRAMRDEL

-123 ISVEVRV
+123 ITVEVRV
-130 GSYQLDNTNFFSF
+130 GSYQLDNTNFLSF
-143 NLNMSSMVQAFN
+143 NFNMSSMVQALG
-155 GTAELPLDDDYNELR
+155 GTAQLPLDDDYKELR

-184 VEDLSKKR
+184 VEDLAKKR
-192 AALENKFDTD
+192 AALENKVDSD
-202 RVPDFTKETPTQTAI
+202 RTPDFSKASPTQTAEAG
-217 TAAPIHV
+217 TPVHV
-224 DRAQWETEARN
+224 DRAQWEAEVRD
-235 LSALFRAIP
+235 LSALFRAMP

-249 SVSFSAVNSSVR
+249 GVSLSATNSYVR
-261 YVNSEGTW
+261 YLNSEGTW

-283 NTQAADGVPLE
+283 NTQAADGAPLE

-303 LDGLPN
+303 LEGLP
-309 IDTLTERVRALGQ
+309 DKDALTARVRALGQ
-322 RLQDLRASPAMQSY
+322 RLQDLRASSQMQSY

-345 AAAQLFRMVFL
+345 AAPQLFRLIFL

-363 RPMMDS
+363 RPMMDT
-369 TLGMRNT
+369 TLGMRDT
-376 QAENA
+376 QAENP

-392 DFLSVTDNPTLAELN
+392 DFLSVSDNPTLAEWH

-445 RGLGHSSGSRHDG
+445 RGIEHSSGSRHDG
-458 QAAPSNVIVTADN
+458 QAAPSNVIVSAEN
-471 GLSQDD
+471 GLSQED
-477 LRAKFLALLK
+477 LRARFLAMLK

-502 SGQPILAFKMYQD
+502 SGQPVVAFKVFQD
-515 GHEQLI
+515 GHEELI
-521 HGVQLSG
+521 HGAQLSG

-540 SNEQSMQ
+540 SKEQNILTTQ
-547 TVEFRPEALNIL
+547 IRPEALNIL
-559 TVGLGDEGFAPV
+559 SVGLGDEGFAPV

-585 RKLRGETAKP
+585 HKLRGENAKP

-600 PYAGDN
+600 PFAAAK

>member
-1 MLTRV
+1 ML
-6 KNMRIAAASLLPC
+6 
-19 PILFALFAKR
+19 KR
-29 VGERKSWTHAFRNR
+29 MK
-43 PGIAVASLLLALAAA
+43 IAVASLLLVALACA

-66 VVMKAMRDEL
+66 VVTKAMRDEL

-95 YRVVDSES
+95 YRVVDSDS

-123 ISVEVRV
+123 ITVEVRV

-143 NLNMSSMVQAFN
+143 NFNMSSMVQAFN

-184 VEDLSKKR
+184 VEDLAKKR
-192 AALENKFDTD
+192 AALENKVDTD
-202 RVPDFTKETPTQTAI
+202 QTPDFSKETPTQTAI

-224 DRAQWETEARN
+224 DRTQWEAEARD
-235 LSALFRAIP
+235 LSALFRAMP

-249 SVSFSAVNSSVR
+249 GVSFSAVNSYVR

-283 NTQAADGVPLE
+283 NTQAADGAPLE

-303 LDGLPN
+303 LDGLPGS
-309 IDTLTERVRALGQ
+309 DALAARVRALGQ
-322 RLQDLRASPAMQSY
+322 RLQDLRASREIQSY

-345 AAAQLFRMVFL
+345 AAAQLFRMIFL

-363 RPMMDS
+363 RPMMDA
-369 TLGMRNT
+369 TLGMRT
-376 QAENA
+376 GIPEESP

-392 DFLSVTDNPTLAELN
+392 DFLSVTDNPTLAEYN
-407 GKPLAGTCKVDE
+407 GKLLVGTCKVDE

-445 RGLGHSSGSRHDG
+445 RGIEHSSGSRHDG

-502 SGQPILAFKMYQD
+502 SGQPVMAFKMYQD
-515 GHEQLI
+515 GHEELI

-528 LNAAAFKDIVAA
+528 LNTAAFKDIVAA
-540 SNEQSMQ
+540 SKDQNML

-585 RKLRGETAKP
+585 HRLRGETSKP

-600 PYAGDN
+600 PYAGEK

>member
-1 MLTRV
+1 MLTRLRT
-6 KNMRIAAASLLPC
+6 MRIS
-19 PILFALFAKR
+19 
-29 VGERKSWTHAFRNR
+29 
-43 PGIAVASLLLALAAA
+43 VASLLLVALACA

-76 DRSMKQLQLENLEK
+76 DRSVKQLQLENLEK

-95 YRVVDSES
+95 YRVVDSDS

-123 ISVEVRV
+123 ITVEVRV

-143 NLNMSSMVQAFN
+143 NFNMSSMVQAFN

-184 VEDLSKKR
+184 VEDLAKKR
-192 AALENKFDTD
+192 AALENKVDTD
-202 RVPDFTKETPTQTAI
+202 QTPDFSKETPTQTAI

-224 DRAQWETEARN
+224 DRTRWEAEARD
-235 LSALFRAIP
+235 LSALFRAMP
-244 DIYTS
+244 EIYTS
-249 SVSFSAVNSSVR
+249 FVSFSAVNSYVR

-269 YTREEPRVTFNAHA
+269 YTREEPRVTFNARA
-283 NTQAADGVPLE
+283 NTQAADGAPLE

-303 LDGLPN
+303 LDGLP
-309 IDTLTERVRALGQ
+309 DSGVLAARVRALGQ
-322 RLQDLRASPAMQSY
+322 RLQDLRASTEIQSY
-336 NGPVLAEGD
+336 NGPVLVEGD
-345 AAAQLFRMVFL
+345 AAAQLFRLIFL

-363 RPMMDS
+363 RPMMDA

-376 QAENA
+376 LAENA

-445 RGLGHSSGSRHDG
+445 RGIEHSSGSRHDG
-458 QAAPSNVIVTADN
+458 QAAPSNVIVTAEN

-477 LRAKFLALLK
+477 LRAKFIALLK

-502 SGQPILAFKMYQD
+502 SGQPVMAFKMYQD

-528 LNAAAFKDIVAA
+528 LNTAAFKDIVAA
-540 SNEQSMQ
+540 SKEQNMQ
-547 TVEFRPEALNIL
+547 TVEFRPEALMSIMS
-559 TVGLGDEGFAPV
+559 LGDEGFAPV

-585 RKLRGETAKP
+585 RKVRGETSKP

-600 PYAGDN
+600 PYAGGN

>member
-1 MLTRV
+1 MLTPV
-6 KNMRIAAASLLPC
+6 KTMRI
-19 PILFALFAKR
+19 
-29 VGERKSWTHAFRNR
+29 T
-43 PGIAVASLLLALAAA
+43 VASLLLVVLACA

-95 YRVVDSES
+95 YRVVDTES
-103 TSVSASFGALD
+103 TGVSASFGALD
-114 SSSQGRSRR
+114 SSNQGRSRR
-123 ISVEVRV
+123 ISVEIRV
-130 GSYQLDNTNFFSF
+130 GSYQLDNTNFFSLNF
-143 NLNMSSMVQAFN
+143 NMSSMVQAFN

-170 RQIWLVTDATYKKA
+170 RQIWLVTDSAYKKA
-184 VEDLSKKR
+184 VEDLAKKR
-192 AALENKFDTD
+192 AALENKVDTD
-202 RVPDFTKETPTQTAI
+202 NIPDFTKETPTQAAI

-235 LSALFRAIP
+235 LSALFRAMP

-249 SVSFSAVNSSVR
+249 GVSFSTVNSNVR

-283 NTQAADGVPLE
+283 NTQAADGTALE
-294 DSTSLYAQS
+294 DSTSFYAQS
-303 LDGLPN
+303 LDGLP
-309 IDTLTERVRALGQ
+309 DSDALAARVRALGQ
-322 RLQDLRASPAMQSY
+322 RLQDLRASAEMQSY

-345 AAAQLFRMVFL
+345 AAAQLFRTIFL

-369 TLGMRNT
+369 ALSAVGMRNPE
-376 QAENA
+376 AENP

-392 DFLSVTDNPTLAELN
+392 DFLSVTDNPTLVELN

-445 RGLGHSSGSRHDG
+445 RGIEHSSGSRHDG

-502 SGQPILAFKMYQD
+502 AGQPTMAFKMYQD
-515 GHEQLI
+515 GHEELI

-540 SNEQSMQ
+540 SKDQNMQ
-547 TVEFRPEALNIL
+547 TVEFRPEALMSIMS
-559 TVGLGDEGFAPV
+559 LGDEGFAPV

-585 RKLRGETAKP
+585 RRPRGETSKP

-600 PYAGDN
+600 PYAGEN